1 VQYELRTKVIE
12 PHRKTFTNLAARFGD
27 RPASRYEE
35 GSVDIQP
42 VANFHYRPL
51 WDPEHEIYD
60 PSYSQLQL
68 TDPYSFTDPRQFYYA
83 PYVTARSQLHENFG
97 ATLSYLENRDLLD
110 RLPEAWKTLT
120 GQVVLPLRHY
130 ESGGQ
135 LISAF
140 GCRFAYGTT
149 VEQCLSYAS
158 FDRVGNAQLLSRW
171 GMSLAQGGDELLVT
185 AKAAWTDAEHLQPLR
200 RYVEELLV
208 EPDWAIS
215 HLSLDVADQLLY
227 NVLYRHLDEAALL
240 GGAGGYSLLAQH
252 LSGWF
257 TDQRRWADALYT
269 AWAVDPEHG
278 ADNVAALTAALDA
291 ALPRALDAVGALA
304 AHADSLLGTG
314 CAAAVTTIGEQVRSW
329 FTILA
334 AKAPV
339 TPKEAGQ

>member
-1 VQYELRTKVIE
+1 MQYELRTKVIE
-12 PHRKTFTNLAARFGD
+12 PKRKTFTNLTGRFGD

-35 GSVDIQP
+35 GSIDIQA

-60 PSYSQLQL
+60 PSYSKLLL

-83 PYVTARSQLHENFG
+83 PYVTARSQLHENFA
-97 ATLSYLENRDLLD
+97 ATLGYLETRNLLE
-110 RLPEAWKTLT
+110 RLPAAWKSLIE
-120 GQVVLPLRHY
+120 QVVLPLRHY

-135 LISAF
+135 LVSAF

-171 GMSLAQGGDELLVT
+171 GIALAQGSDELLVT
-185 AKAAWTDAEHLQPLR
+185 AKATWMDAEHLQPLR
-200 RYVEELLV
+200 RVIEELLV
-208 EPDWAIS
+208 EPDWAVS
-215 HLSLDVADQLLY
+215 QLGLDVVDQLLY
-227 NVLYRHLDEAALL
+227 GVLYRHLDEAALL

-269 AWAVDPEHG
+269 AWAVDPQHG
-278 ADNVAALTAALDA
+278 AANVAVLTAALDDV
-291 ALPRALDAVGALA
+291 LPRALAAVGALA
-304 AHADSLLGTG
+304 ARADADLDAG
-314 CAAAVTTIGEQVRSW
+314 CGAAVTQLGENVRAW
-329 FTILA
+329 FTALA
-334 AKAPV
+334 AKAPA
-339 TPKEAGQ
+339 PKEA